1 MPNFNEIR
9 EDAKYSNILSTLAH
23 ETGNLVSVLNNQVV
37 TSSLRVAEYFG
48 KDHSKVLRAI
58 NLLECSDNFRKANF
72 GLSYYSKKNGNVS
85 KDYPMYYMTR
95 DGFTFL
101 AMGFTGKVAAHF
113 KEAYIEAFN
122 NMERTIRENQ
132 YTRYAEQI
140 LNDEILQLNKRMK
153 AALQSIRQRHGNLY
167 GTYGDIQPGIISDT
181 DMSFRDNLHNI
192 LAQVNNAYM
201 EAFHLAGEYREAEQ
215 QNRKYRQLMEDI
227 SSRMARECKVFP
239 TGR

>member
-48 KDHSKVLRAI
+48 KDHKSVLRAI
-58 NLLECSDNFRKANF
+58 RIMDCSPEFNQRNFAPVT
-72 GLSYYSKKNGNVS
+72 Y
-85 KDYPMYYMTR
+85 KDQKGEQRPMYYMTR